1 MWPYCL
7 KLRLLFSK
15 NHFRYEYENER
26 LPPISPSFWQ
36 KMLRASYTVF
46 QWKSSHIAKPT
57 LGSPTEHGW
66 YWDDE
71 TRSHTPVM
79 TTLIPALESVV
90 KLSMCKCTTGC
101 WGSEISSYKI
111 DLQYRF
117 TQNDVT
123 IWVTNSKMF
132 IEILLLS
139 Y

>member
-1 MWPYCL
+1 MWTYCL

-26 LPPISPSFWQ
+26 LPPISTSFWQ
-36 KMLRASYTVF
+36 KILRANYTVF
-46 QWKSSHIAKPT
+46 QWKSSHTAKPT
-57 LGSPTEHGW
+57 LGSPTDHGW

-71 TRSHTPVM
+71 TQSHTPVM

-90 KLSMCKCTTGC
+90 KLSLCKCTTGC
-101 WGSEISSYKI
+101 WGSEFSNYKI
-111 DLQYRF
+111 DLQNRF

-123 IWVTNSKMF
+123 LWVTNSKMF